1 MWPTSWGDSSSIY
14 LMYLLC
20 IYRKE
25 TWNRS
30 RLYMVYI
37 IDPSTIIIRTVSGRR
52 ELLTISLCWAGKRCF
67 SYYSVH
73 SLYICTQLHPN
84 YVCFLQISNSR
95 RCGSIQVVLW
105 MVYVCYTRI
114 WLRPLLLNVFLYRTK
129 FHMCCIDFKW

>member
-52 ELLTISLCWAGKRCF
+52 ELLTISLCWAGKRYVLAITQFTLSIYVLNCIQTMCVFFKYQTLDGAALFKLCCEWYMYVILEYDCGRFCWMSF
-67 SYYSVH
+67 SIEQSF
-73 SLYICTQLHPN
+73 ICA
-84 YVCFLQISNSR
+84 V
-95 RCGSIQVVLW
+95 
-105 MVYVCYTRI
+105 
-114 WLRPLLLNVFLYRTK
+114 
-129 FHMCCIDFKW
+129 